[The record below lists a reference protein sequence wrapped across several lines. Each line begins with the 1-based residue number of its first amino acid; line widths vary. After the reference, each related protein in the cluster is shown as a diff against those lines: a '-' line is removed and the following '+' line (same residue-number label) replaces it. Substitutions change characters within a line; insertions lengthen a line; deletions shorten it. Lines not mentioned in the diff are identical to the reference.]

1 MTVLRGSVVKSLD
14 LVLRSTHFLDWFYL
28 FLPMKLRITII
39 LTIALLSLVV
49 GAGVLSAFW
58 GFAIGREAL
67 QGVTQPDVRPAN
79 PNQGRDD
86 SSVIR
91 TDSVEF
97 LREEDILKQVEAQIA
112 EPNRGLGTN

>member
-1 MTVLRGSVVKSLD
+1 
-14 LVLRSTHFLDWFYL
+14 
-28 FLPMKLRITII
+28 MKLRLTII
-39 LTIALLSLVV
+39 LTIGLLSLVL

-67 QGVTQPDVRPAN
+67 QGVTQPDVRPASHT
-79 PNQGRDD
+79 QDRGD
-86 SSVIR
+86 SVVR